1 MAKYKLHKDVAG
13 SKSFRHSGNKYVTA
27 EIKDNQKVLKKL
39 FNDGFEYVNEIKE
52 SKKKSVNNGEVKEN
66 DNIKDD

>member
-13 SKSFRHSGNKYVTA
+13 SKSFRYGGNKYVTA
-27 EIKDNQKVLKKL
+27 EVKDNQKVLKKL